1 MAKDGA
7 MLMTAGNIAAALK
20 APPAQVKKAI
30 VALGLKPTA
39 KKGACSYYGAEA
51 LPKIKAAVK

>member
-1 MAKDGA
+1 MATAAAK
-7 MLMTAGNIAAALK
+7 LMTAGNIAAALK
-20 APPAQVKKAI
+20 VPPGQVKKAI

-39 KKGACSYYGAEA
+39 KKGGCSYYGAEA